1 MRQGIKNLLGPK
13 PLLGIAIAY
22 TLLITAALLTPI
34 TDPPKIDIP
43 FADKMVH
50 LIINAGL
57 FLVWG
62 SYVFFGKT
70 KTKTTKI
77 YTLPLLFVCTLL
89 YGILIEVVQ
98 GSFIPTRGADFFDV
112 VANVC
117 GLILGFFAVK
127 LTKKFIY

>member
-1 MRQGIKNLLGPK
+1 MRQGIKSWLGPR
-13 PLLGIAIAY
+13 PLLGIAITY

-34 TDPPKIDIP
+34 TGAPKVEIP

-57 FLVWG
+57 FMVWA
-62 SYVFFGKT
+62 SYVFSGKTNT
-70 KTKTTKI
+70 KTKKT

-89 YGILIEVVQ
+89 YGILIEVIQ

-112 VANVC
+112 IANLC

>member
-1 MRQGIKNLLGPK
+1 MRQGIKSLLGPK
-13 PLLGIAIAY
+13 LLLGIAIAY

-34 TDPPKIDIP
+34 TGAPKIEIP

-57 FLVWG
+57 FVVWA
-62 SYVFFGKT
+62 SYVFSG
-70 KTKTTKI
+70 KTKTTKT
-77 YTLPLLFVCTLL
+77 YTLPLLFLCTLL
-89 YGILIEVVQ
+89 YGILIEVIQ

>member
-1 MRQGIKNLLGPK
+1 MRQGIKSLLGPK
-13 PLLGIAIAY
+13 LLLGIAIAY
-22 TLLITAALLTPI
+22 TLLITAALLAPI
-34 TDPPKIDIP
+34 TGAPKIEIP

-57 FLVWG
+57 FVVWA
-62 SYVFFGKT
+62 SYVFSGKT
-70 KTKTTKI
+70 NTKT

>member
-1 MRQGIKNLLGPK
+1 MRQGIKSLLGPK
-13 PLLGIAIAY
+13 PLLGIAITY

-34 TDPPKIDIP
+34 TGAPKIEIP

-57 FLVWG
+57 FVVWA
-62 SYVFFGKT
+62 SYVFSG
-70 KTKTTKI
+70 KTKTTKT

>member
-1 MRQGIKNLLGPK
+1 LGPK
-13 PLLGIAIAY
+13 PLLGIAITY

-34 TDPPKIDIP
+34 TGAPKIEIP
-43 FADKMVH
+43 FADKIVH

-57 FLVWG
+57 FVVWAN
-62 SYVFFGKT
+62 YVFSGKT
-70 KTKTTKI
+70 NTKT
-77 YTLPLLFVCTLL
+77 YTLTLLFVCTLL

>member
-1 MRQGIKNLLGPK
+1 MRQGIKSLLGPK

-34 TDPPKIDIP
+34 TGAPKIEIP

-57 FLVWG
+57 FVVWA
-62 SYVFFGKT
+62 SYVFSG
-70 KTKTTKI
+70 KTKTTKT

-89 YGILIEVVQ
+89 YGILIEVIQ

>member
-43 FADKMVH
+43 FADKVVH

-57 FLVWG
+57 FVVWA
-62 SYVFFGKT
+62 SYVFSGKT
-70 KTKTTKI
+70 NSKTTKT

-89 YGILIEVVQ
+89 YGILIEIVQ
-98 GSFIPTRGADFFDV
+98 GSFIHTRGADFFDV

>member
-1 MRQGIKNLLGPK
+1 MRQGIKSLLGPK
-13 PLLGIAIAY
+13 PLLGIAITY
-22 TLLITAALLTPI
+22 TLLITAALLNPI
-34 TDPPKIDIP
+34 TGAPKIEIP
-43 FADKMVH
+43 FADKIVH
-50 LIINAGL
+50 LTINAGL
-57 FLVWG
+57 FVVWA
-62 SYVFFGKT
+62 SYVFSG
-70 KTKTTKI
+70 KTKTTKT

>member
-1 MRQGIKNLLGPK
+1 MRQGIKSWLGPR
-13 PLLGIAIAY
+13 PLLGIAITY

-34 TDPPKIDIP
+34 TGAPKIEIP

-57 FLVWG
+57 FMVWA
-62 SYVFFGKT
+62 SYVFSGKTNT
-70 KTKTTKI
+70 KTKKT

-89 YGILIEVVQ
+89 YGILIEVIQ

-112 VANVC
+112 IANLC

>member
-1 MRQGIKNLLGPK
+1 MKQGIKSLLGPK
-13 PLLGIAIAY
+13 LLLGIAIAY
-22 TLLITAALLTPI
+22 TLLITAALLAPI
-34 TDPPKIDIP
+34 TGAPKIEIP

-57 FLVWG
+57 FVVWA
-62 SYVFFGKT
+62 SYVFSGKT
-70 KTKTTKI
+70 NTKT

>member
-1 MRQGIKNLLGPK
+1 MRQGIKSLLGPK

-22 TLLITAALLTPI
+22 TLLVTAALLTPI
-34 TDPPKIDIP
+34 TGAPKIEIP
-43 FADKMVH
+43 FADKIVH

-57 FLVWG
+57 FVVWA
-62 SYVFFGKT
+62 SYVFSG
-70 KTKTTKI
+70 KTKTTKT
-77 YTLPLLFVCTLL
+77 YTLPLLFLCTLL

>member
-1 MRQGIKNLLGPK
+1 MRQGIKSLLGPK
-13 PLLGIAIAY
+13 LLLGIAISY
-22 TLLITAALLTPI
+22 TLLITAALLNPI
-34 TDPPKIDIP
+34 TGAPKIEIP
-43 FADKMVH
+43 FADKIVH

-57 FLVWG
+57 FVVWA
-62 SYVFFGKT
+62 SYVFSGKT
-70 KTKTTKI
+70 NTKT

>member
-1 MRQGIKNLLGPK
+1 MRQGIKSLLGPK
-13 PLLGIAIAY
+13 LLLGIAISY
-22 TLLITAALLTPI
+22 TLLITAALLNPI
-34 TDPPKIDIP
+34 TGAPKIEIP
-43 FADKMVH
+43 FADKIVH

-57 FLVWG
+57 FVVWA
-62 SYVFFGKT
+62 SYVFSGKT
-70 KTKTTKI
+70 NTKT

-89 YGILIEVVQ
+89 YGILIEVIQ

>member
-1 MRQGIKNLLGPK
+1 MRQGIKSWLGPR

-34 TDPPKIDIP
+34 TGAPKVEIP

-57 FLVWG
+57 FMVWA
-62 SYVFFGKT
+62 SYVFSGKTNT
-70 KTKTTKI
+70 KTKKT

-89 YGILIEVVQ
+89 YGILIEVIQ

-112 VANVC
+112 IANLC

>member
-1 MRQGIKNLLGPK
+1 MRQGIKSLLGPK
-13 PLLGIAIAY
+13 LLLGIAIAY

-34 TDPPKIDIP
+34 TGAPKVEIP
-43 FADKMVH
+43 FADKIVH

-57 FLVWG
+57 FLVWA
-62 SYVFFGKT
+62 SYVFSGKTNT
-70 KTKTTKI
+70 KTKKT
-77 YTLPLLFVCTLL
+77 YTLLLLFVCTLL

-112 VANVC
+112 IANLC

>member
-1 MRQGIKNLLGPK
+1 MRQGIKSWLGPR
-13 PLLGIAIAY
+13 PLLGIAITY
-22 TLLITAALLTPI
+22 TLLITAALLTPL
-34 TDPPKIDIP
+34 TGAPKIEIP

-57 FLVWG
+57 FMVWA
-62 SYVFFGKT
+62 SYVFSGKTNT
-70 KTKTTKI
+70 KTKKT

-112 VANVC
+112 VANLC

>member
-13 PLLGIAIAY
+13 LLLGIAISY
-22 TLLITAALLTPI
+22 TLLVTAALLTP
-34 TDPPKIDIP
+34 TTGAPKIEIP

-57 FLVWG
+57 FVVWA
-62 SYVFFGKT
+62 SYVFSGKT
-70 KTKTTKI
+70 KATKT
-77 YTLPLLFVCTLL
+77 YTIPLLFVCTLL

-98 GSFIPTRGADFFDV
+98 GSYIPTRGADFFDV

-117 GLILGFFAVK
+117 GLILGSFAVK
-127 LTKKFIY
+127 MSKKFIY

>member
-1 MRQGIKNLLGPK
+1 MRQGIKSLLGPK
-13 PLLGIAIAY
+13 LLLGIAISY

-34 TDPPKIDIP
+34 TGAPKIEIP

-57 FLVWG
+57 FVVWA
-62 SYVFFGKT
+62 SYVFSG
-70 KTKTTKI
+70 KTKTTKT
-77 YTLPLLFVCTLL
+77 YTLPLLFLCTLL
-89 YGILIEVVQ
+89 YGILIEVIQ

>member
-1 MRQGIKNLLGPK
+1 MRQGIKSLLGPK
-13 PLLGIAIAY
+13 PLLGIAITY

-34 TDPPKIDIP
+34 TGAPKIEIP
-43 FADKMVH
+43 FADKIVH
-50 LIINAGL
+50 LTINAGL
-57 FLVWG
+57 FVVWA
-62 SYVFFGKT
+62 SYVFSG
-70 KTKTTKI
+70 KTKTTKT

>member
-1 MRQGIKNLLGPK
+1 MRQGIRNLLGPK

-22 TLLITAALLTPI
+22 TLLITAVLLTPI

-43 FADKMVH
+43 FADKVVH

-57 FLVWG
+57 FVVWG
-62 SYVFFGKT
+62 SYVFSGKT
-70 KTKTTKI
+70 KTKTTKT

>member
-1 MRQGIKNLLGPK
+1 MRQGIKSLLGPK
-13 PLLGIAIAY
+13 LLLGIAIAY
-22 TLLITAALLTPI
+22 TLLITAALLAPI
-34 TDPPKIDIP
+34 TGAPKIEIP

-57 FLVWG
+57 FVVWA
-62 SYVFFGKT
+62 SYVFSG
-70 KTKTTKI
+70 KTKTTKT

-89 YGILIEVVQ
+89 YGILIEVIQ

>member
-1 MRQGIKNLLGPK
+1 LLGPK
-13 PLLGIAIAY
+13 PLLGIAITY

-34 TDPPKIDIP
+34 TGAPKIEIP
-43 FADKMVH
+43 FADKIVH

-57 FLVWG
+57 FVVWAN
-62 SYVFFGKT
+62 YVFSGKT
-70 KTKTTKI
+70 NTKT
-77 YTLPLLFVCTLL
+77 YTLTLLFVCTLL

-98 GSFIPTRGADFFDV
+98 GSYIPTRGADFFDV

>member
-70 KTKTTKI
+70 KTKTTKT
-77 YTLPLLFVCTLL
+77 YTLPLLFLCTLL

>member
-1 MRQGIKNLLGPK
+1 MRQGIKSLLGPK
-13 PLLGIAIAY
+13 LLLGIAISY

-34 TDPPKIDIP
+34 TGAPKIEIP

-57 FLVWG
+57 FVVWA
-62 SYVFFGKT
+62 SYVFSG
-70 KTKTTKI
+70 KTKTTKT

-89 YGILIEVVQ
+89 YGILIEVIQ

>member
-43 FADKMVH
+43 FADKVVH

-57 FLVWG
+57 FVVWA
-62 SYVFFGKT
+62 SYVFSGKT
-70 KTKTTKI
+70 KNTKT

-112 VANVC
+112 IANVC

>member
-1 MRQGIKNLLGPK
+1 MRQGIKSWLGPR

-22 TLLITAALLTPI
+22 TLLVTAALLTPI
-34 TDPPKIDIP
+34 TGAPKIEIP

-57 FLVWG
+57 FVVWA
-62 SYVFFGKT
+62 SYVFSSKTNT
-70 KTKTTKI
+70 KTKKT

>member
-1 MRQGIKNLLGPK
+1 MRQGIKSLLGPK
-13 PLLGIAIAY
+13 LLLGIAISY
-22 TLLITAALLTPI
+22 TLLITAALLNPI
-34 TDPPKIDIP
+34 TGAPKIEIP
-43 FADKMVH
+43 FADKIVH

-57 FLVWG
+57 FVVWA
-62 SYVFFGKT
+62 SYVFSG
-70 KTKTTKI
+70 KTKTTKT
-77 YTLPLLFVCTLL
+77 YTLPLLFLCTLL

>member
-1 MRQGIKNLLGPK
+1 MRQGIKSLLGPK

-22 TLLITAALLTPI
+22 TLLVTAALLTPI
-34 TDPPKIDIP
+34 TGAPKIEIP

-57 FLVWG
+57 FVVWA
-62 SYVFFGKT
+62 SYVFSG
-70 KTKTTKI
+70 KTKTTKT

>member
-1 MRQGIKNLLGPK
+1 MRQGIKSLLGPK
-13 PLLGIAIAY
+13 LLLGIAIAY

-34 TDPPKIDIP
+34 TGAPKIEIP

-57 FLVWG
+57 FVVWA
-62 SYVFFGKT
+62 SYVFSG
-70 KTKTTKI
+70 KTKTTKT

>member
-1 MRQGIKNLLGPK
+1 MRQGIKSWLGPR
-13 PLLGIAIAY
+13 PLLGIAITY

-34 TDPPKIDIP
+34 TGAPKIEIP

-57 FLVWG
+57 FVVWA
-62 SYVFFGKT
+62 SYVFSG
-70 KTKTTKI
+70 KTKTTKT

-89 YGILIEVVQ
+89 YGILIEVIQ

>member
-43 FADKMVH
+43 FADKVVH

-57 FLVWG
+57 FVVWA
-62 SYVFFGKT
+62 SYVFSGKT
-70 KTKTTKI
+70 NTKT

-112 VANVC
+112 IANVC

>member
-43 FADKMVH
+43 FADKVVH

-57 FLVWG
+57 FVVWA
-62 SYVFFGKT
+62 SYVFSGKT
-70 KTKTTKI
+70 NSKTSKT

-112 VANVC
+112 IANVC

>member
-1 MRQGIKNLLGPK
+1 MRQGIKSWLGPR
-13 PLLGIAIAY
+13 PLLGIAITY

-34 TDPPKIDIP
+34 TGAPKIEIP

-57 FLVWG
+57 FMVWA
-62 SYVFFGKT
+62 SYVFSGKTNT
-70 KTKTTKI
+70 KTKKT

-98 GSFIPTRGADFFDV
+98 ESFIPTRGADFFDV
-112 VANVC
+112 VANLC

>member
-1 MRQGIKNLLGPK
+1 MRQGIKSLLGPK
-13 PLLGIAIAY
+13 LLLGIAISY

-34 TDPPKIDIP
+34 TGAPKIEIP

-57 FLVWG
+57 FVVWA
-62 SYVFFGKT
+62 SYVFSGKT
-70 KTKTTKI
+70 NTKT

>member
-1 MRQGIKNLLGPK
+1 MRQGIKSLLGPK
-13 PLLGIAIAY
+13 LLLGIAIAY
-22 TLLITAALLTPI
+22 TLLVTAALLTPI
-34 TDPPKIDIP
+34 TGALKIEIP

-57 FLVWG
+57 FMVWA
-62 SYVFFGKT
+62 SYVVSG
-70 KTKTTKI
+70 KTTKT

-89 YGILIEVVQ
+89 YGILIEVIQ